1 MIYLAV
7 MTALAVGSTTPGVRE
22 DTVALGG
29 RRAVVWLPTAS
40 PATRR
45 AVVIFSHGLG
55 GCPTQSRFLTAGLA
69 ARGYVVIAPFH
80 RDAGCGRR
88 GPGIGARARPPVPGS
103 EPERWDDR
111 SFADRLGDVYAVV
124 AALPTSSLKNEVDVD
139 RIAVAGH
146 SLGGYTALGLAGGWS
161 LAKIGGVRAVLALA
175 PYTTPFL
182 VHGTLPEIS
191 TPVMYQTGAL
201 DVGTTFA
208 LAKRNGTYEQTGGP
222 KYLVEFSRAKH
233 SSWGNHRNAA
243 QDAMLSYAAAFL
255 DQYVRGAARESVLTR
270 KLAGVAELRFDPAIP
285 QPLASPSTPRAP
297 RLPWSSPAR

>member
-1 MIYLAV
+1 MIHLAV
-7 MTALAVGSTTPGVRE
+7 MAALAVGATTPGVRE

-29 RRAVVWLPTAS
+29 LRAVVWLPTAS
-40 PATRR
+40 PSTRH

-69 ARGYVVIAPFH
+69 VRGYVVIAPFH
-80 RDAGCGRR
+80 KDAGCGRR
-88 GPGIGARARPPVPGS
+88 GPGIGARARPPVPFS

-111 SFADRLGDVYAVV
+111 SFADRLGDMHAVV
-124 AALPTSSLKNEVDVD
+124 AALPVSSLRNEVDMD
-139 RIAVAGH
+139 RLAVAGH

-161 LAKIGGVRAVLALA
+161 LAKIGNVRAVLALA

-182 VHGTLPEIS
+182 VHGTLPDIS
-191 TPVMYQTGAL
+191 TPVMYQTGVL
-201 DVGTTFA
+201 DVGTTLA
-208 LAKRNGTYEQTGGP
+208 LSKRNGTYEQTGGP

-255 DQYVRGAARESVLTR
+255 DQYVRGSSRESVLTR
-270 KLAGVAELRFDPAIP
+270 KVAGVAELRFDPAIS
-285 QPLASPSTPRAP
+285 QPLASPSTPQAL
-297 RLPWSSPAR
+297 RLPWSLQGR